1 MTSSYTDSMCV
12 LLSLLFVSCRL
23 RAALIFVLLLIKV
36 TTITIMKTTML
47 TIKAVAR
54 EPLDIMHPIL
64 ASSMLRFSVGC
75 RISVFTLIGLLIL
88 PEILAHESRMVCTA
102 NVHILLFSGTSVQV
116 VVVWLVLAE
125 QLPQF
130 DARML

>member
-1 MTSSYTDSMCV
+1 MDIVHPMLVSSI
-12 LLSLLFVSCRL
+12 LRL
-23 RAALIFVLLLIKV
+23 
-36 TTITIMKTTML
+36 
-47 TIKAVAR
+47 
-54 EPLDIMHPIL
+54 
-64 ASSMLRFSVGC
+64 SVGY
-75 RISVFTLIGLLIL
+75 RISVFTLIGSLIL

-116 VVVWLVLAE
+116 VVVWLVVAE